1 MVNTGA
7 PQAACGRIRAKQ
19 QSYALHSKSLG
30 RQTKYIKTPD
40 PYQKFHLN

>member
-19 QSYALHSKSLG
+19 QSYALHSKSSG
-30 RQTKYIKTPD
+30 RQTNTSRLLIPTKNFI
-40 PYQKFHLN
+40 